1 MTNDVAQSISE
12 KVGAQLDSLKG
23 IAQLYTSYLGI
34 LRLWMITTTDK
45 DKFSWGTN
53 HSHYKEA
60 LLMDKLEFSM
70 TILAVWKITSLSNG
84 LGDTDDGVIFQ
95 DQRQN

>member
-1 MTNDVAQSISE
+1 MTNEVAQSISE
-12 KVGAQLDSLKG
+12 KVGAQLDNLKG
-23 IAQLYTSYLGI
+23 IAELYTSYLGI

-45 DKFSWGTN
+45 DKFSGAQTIPT
-53 HSHYKEA
+53 KEA

-84 LGDTDDGVIFQ
+84 LGDTDDGIIFQ